1 MGWSLSG
8 VRNEDKYLAI
18 QYMNKTE
25 NFPIQKLC
33 AVVHT
38 ARSAYYK
45 WLRRTPSCSQKVNE
59 QIVEWIRQHYEERN
73 GILGYRQMTIVIN
86 REHNVHYN
94 KKRIYRLMNI
104 LHLKSVTRI
113 KKNTYIPST
122 PQITAENILN
132 RDFHADKPNEKW
144 LTDVTEF
151 KYYNG
156 STIKKLYLSAI
167 LDLYDRRIVAYKIR
181 ESNNNELV
189 FSTFDEAVKHNPD
202 AHPIFHSDR
211 GFQYTSKAFHQKLDD
226 AGMIQSM
233 SRVGRCIDNGPMEG
247 WWGILKSE
255 MYYLHKFTDK
265 DELISA
271 IEEYICYYN
280 TRRYQSKLKSMT
292 PMEYH
297 KAYAA

>member
-1 MGWSLSG
+1 
-8 VRNEDKYLAI
+8 
-18 QYMNKTE
+18 
-25 NFPIQKLC
+25 
-33 AVVHT
+33 
-38 ARSAYYK
+38 
-45 WLRRTPSCSQKVNE
+45 
-59 QIVEWIRQHYEERN
+59 
-73 GILGYRQMTIVIN
+73 MTVVIN

-113 KKNTYIPST
+113 KKSTYIPST
-122 PQITAENILN
+122 PQITAENNLN

-151 KYYNG
+151 KYYVG
-156 STIKKLYLSAI
+156 SSVKKLYLSAI
-167 LDLYDRRIVAYKIR
+167 LDLYDRRIVAYKI
-181 ESNNNELV
+181 EDSNNNHLV
-189 FSTFDEAVKHNPD
+189 FSTFDEAIRQNPD

-211 GFQYTSKAFHQKLDD
+211 GFQYTNKIFHQKLVD

-255 MYYLHKFTDK
+255 MYYLRKFTDK
-265 DELISA
+265 DELLSA
-271 IEEYICYYN
+271 IEEYITYYN
-280 TRRYQSKLKSMT
+280 TRRYQIKLNCMT

-297 KAYAA
+297 EAYPVA